1 MNPVALM
8 KLLTVSL
15 ALASTSAHVFA
26 PMRTPF
32 DVFTSWGF
40 DDAFPQLGGS
50 HSAAYHRDVLDHF
63 SRQYRCAHVCADRN
77 RDIRRSSIANSK
89 VHIQS
94 DPTSSGVASHQ
105 VSVPL
110 PGVDAADIK
119 VQIVGDVLSIKAS
132 RTWTRDL
139 IPEPKEDHQKCN
151 CKDIAEEVLGKKDE
165 FSTQFRI
172 SNSMA
177 KDKVTVELR
186 KDTDEL
192 VVTVPE
198 KEPETINLSVREIE
212 AQPRVEPPQ
221 GDKSKSASNKETVA
235 EERQ

>member
-1 MNPVALM
+1 MNTIALM
-8 KLLTVSL
+8 KLFTVSL
-15 ALASTSAHVFA
+15 ALASTSALASTPAHAFA

-40 DDAFPQLGGS
+40 DAPS
-50 HSAAYHRDVLDHF
+50 SAYHRDVVDHF

-77 RDIRRSSIANSK
+77 RDIRRSSIANSR

-105 VSVPL
+105 VTIPL
-110 PGVDAADIK
+110 PGVDTADINVK
-119 VQIVGDVLSIKAS
+119 IVGDVLSIKAS

-139 IPEPKEDHQKCN
+139 LPEPKEDHQNCN

-165 FSTQFRI
+165 FSTQLRLTE
-172 SNSMA
+172 SMA
-177 KDKVTVELR
+177 KDKVAVELR
-186 KDTDEL
+186 KETDEL

-198 KEPETINLSVREIE
+198 KEPKTINLSVREIE
-212 AQPRVEPPQ
+212 AKQQVEPPP
-221 GDKSKSASNKETVA
+221 DKES
-235 EERQ
+235 

>member
-1 MNPVALM
+1 MNTIALM
-8 KLLTVSL
+8 KLFTVSL
-15 ALASTSAHVFA
+15 ALASTSALASTPAHAFA

-40 DDAFPQLGGS
+40 DDAFRQLGGS
-50 HSAAYHRDVLDHF
+50 PSSAYHRDVVDHF

-77 RDIRRSSIANSK
+77 RDIRRSSIANSR

-105 VSVPL
+105 VTIPL
-110 PGVDAADIK
+110 PGVDTADINVK
-119 VQIVGDVLSIKAS
+119 IVGDVLSIKAS

-139 IPEPKEDHQKCN
+139 LPEPKEDHQNCN

-165 FSTQFRI
+165 FSTQLRLTE
-172 SNSMA
+172 SMA
-177 KDKVTVELR
+177 KDKVAVELR
-186 KDTDEL
+186 KETDEL

-198 KEPETINLSVREIE
+198 KEPKTINLSVREIE
-212 AQPRVEPPQ
+212 AKQQVEPPP
-221 GDKSKSASNKETVA
+221 DKES
-235 EERQ
+235 